1 MDKSKAILYLSSL
14 GLYSNEITYILDK
27 YENPIEII
35 KSDSLD
41 KNISIERSV
50 KKKYLKNRNDFDSY
64 QEFMHKNKISYIT
77 ICDDNYPNSLKIIES
92 PPAILYIKGELD
104 LTRFGISVVG
114 ARKCTEYGKWS
125 CKHLIEELSSYGLSI
140 ISGLALGI
148 DRISHE
154 TALDNNMYTIGVL
167 GCGVDRIY
175 PYRNKYLFEQMEEK
189 GAIISEFPLGSE
201 PMAHHFPIR
210 NRIISALG
218 LGLLVIEAK
227 VKSGTLI
234 TAGYAADQGKEVF
247 AVPGNINSQ
256 FSKGTNCLIKD
267 GAKLVMSVEDIIEE
281 LPEVKLLKEET
292 LKIKRDISKLNREEM
307 RIYEI
312 VCSNPLS
319 VDELAKEVN
328 MPISQLMSTI
338 TLLELKG
345 ILVELDGKWNIN

>member
-1 MDKSKAILYLSSL
+1 MDKSKTILYLSSL
-14 GLYSNEITYILDK
+14 GLYSNEIFYILDK
-27 YENPIEII
+27 YKNPIEVI
-35 KSDSLD
+35 KSGLMDE
-41 KNISIERSV
+41 NISIERSIN
-50 KKKYLKNRNDFDSY
+50 KKYLKNRSDFNLY
-64 QEFMHKNKISYIT
+64 QEFMDKNSINYIT
-77 ICDDNYPNSLKIIES
+77 FYDDDYPKSLKYIES
-92 PPAILYIKGELD
+92 PPAILYIKGKLD
-104 LTRFGISVVG
+104 LSRLGISVVG

-125 CKHLIEELSSYGLSI
+125 CKHLVEGLSSYSLSI

-175 PYRNKYLFEQMEEK
+175 PYKNKSLFEKIEEK
-189 GAIISEFPLGSE
+189 GAIISEFPLGAK

-292 LKIKRDISKLNREEM
+292 LKIERDISSLNQEELK
-307 RIYEI
+307 IYELI
-312 VCSNPLS
+312 SLNPLS
-319 VDELAKEVN
+319 IDELSRKVN
-328 MPISQLMSTI
+328 IPIHQLMSMM

-345 ILVELDGKWNIN
+345 VFIELDGKWNVN